1 MPALFQRKRD
11 RTPANS
17 EAVTPAR
24 ADQVQAT
31 EASSGEAQEGDIF
44 SQLDK
49 LKKDTGVKKE
59 KLFDE
64 VSSKTSAC
72 RAGYP

>member
-31 EASSGEAQEGDIF
+31 EASNGEAQEGDIF

-64 VSSKTSAC
+64 VSSRISAC